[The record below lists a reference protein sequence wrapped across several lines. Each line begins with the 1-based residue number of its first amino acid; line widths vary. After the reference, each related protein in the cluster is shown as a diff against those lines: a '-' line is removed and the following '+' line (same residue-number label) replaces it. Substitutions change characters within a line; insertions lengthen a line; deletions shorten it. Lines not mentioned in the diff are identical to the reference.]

1 MTEEIER
8 LLAELAAERENNKS
22 LNKHLTRARGNTQTM
37 KAERD
42 ELRAKCDEL
51 ENDAS
56 ELGFLADAR
65 CAEKGIVEDQLRAVR
80 HARLRLRVAL
90 ELIADTDPDEGTA
103 WFHSVANAALKGDD
117 RDALRAKLGASEEVN
132 MMMSGEREEIITE
145 RDAAIARAK
154 KAEGLLL
161 DAYNT
166 WGEWPQETLARIDAL
181 LNKGDGEK

>member
-1 MTEEIER
+1 MSDDIVRALRELYFDTPSPWYVCCYAADEIER
-8 LLAELAAERENNKS
+8 LRAELAAERE
-22 LNKHLTRARGNTQTM
+22 RADH
-37 KAERD
+37 AE
-42 ELRAKCDEL
+42 
-51 ENDAS
+51 
-56 ELGFLADAR
+56 
-65 CAEKGIVEDQLRAVR
+65 
-80 HARLRLRVAL
+80 
-90 ELIADTDPDEGTA
+90 
-103 WFHSVANAALKGDD
+103 